1 MKIRKLRLTG
11 FQQFQDT
18 LLDFTHPETGETLSR
33 ICLIGRNG
41 TGKSTVL
48 EVIESVFAGENRK
61 ERDYFVSGE
70 LEWEEERLGFAAA
83 RSGPMYVSDPLLFQ
97 KDGGDVHRTVESL
110 IEKADAVSFFHP
122 AILLRNSFT
131 GFLQDMNIFIRYLF
145 RQTNPDSFFIVSPPY
160 SIGEQIQHLPETN
173 LDKAIET
180 SKGFPAYHLITA
192 QTVGRFWE
200 NLMYALRERDR
211 LREEF
216 ENRPENIQ
224 KTKKQ
229 LIEEFDTLNPTVLD
243 GLAEIWNRLLAPA
256 GLEFDTASVRKP
268 VQLHDNLQAFVRLK
282 STGERVPYSRLS
294 TGIRDFIFRIGHIY
308 SIFFN
313 REVKSG
319 FLLVDEPENSLFPEF
334 LYDLMEIYRLA
345 STDKRGENHTQL
357 FVATH
362 NPIIAAQ
369 FEPYERIILDWEAD
383 GSVSARRGLA
393 PAGDD
398 PNDVLKKDFE
408 LDHLMGAKGIE
419 MWERYLDLRKQL
431 RNTGESHDRE
441 AMIAEIQKIG
451 NDYNF
456 LPQ

>member
-48 EVIESVFAGENRK
+48 EVIERVCAGISRFDK
-61 ERDYFVSGE
+61 EYFCSGE
-70 LEWEEERLGFAAA
+70 LEFGGKNIGFLGAHKIGGLLNRVIFFKSEPLYKLDLRKSFDLDKVNWGEEFIQGLLQENRILDQ
-83 RSGPMYVSDPLLFQ
+83 SESPHHTLFQ
-97 KDGGDVHRTVESL
+97 QVG
-110 IEKADAVSFFHP
+110 IPNAFFV
-122 AILLRNSFT
+122 
-131 GFLQDMNIFIRYLF
+131 
-145 RQTNPDSFFIVSPPY
+145 VSPPY
-160 SIGEQIQHLPETN
+160 SMEESFNHLPETN
-173 LDKAIET
+173 LNKALRI
-180 SKGFPAYHLITA
+180 SQGFSAHHLITA
-192 QTVGRFWE
+192 KTVTHFWE

-229 LIEEFDTLNPTVLD
+229 LIEEFDALNPTVLD

-256 GLEFDTASVRKP
+256 GLEFDAASVRKP
-268 VQLHDNLQAFVRLK
+268 VQLHDNLEAYIRLK
-282 STGERVPYSRLS
+282 STGERIPYNRLS

>member
-83 RSGPMYVSDPLLFQ
+83 YANPLDSSDPLIFSNIKAATGIEVGKIIAQ
-97 KDGGDVHRTVESL
+97 KDIQRLSNLANSL
-110 IEKADAVSFFHP
+110 RQKGEGLDKPV
-122 AILLRNSFT
+122 
-131 GFLQDMNIFIRYLF
+131 RYQF
-145 RQTNPDSFFIVSPPY
+145 QQRGNPDSLFVVSPPY
-160 SIGEQIQHLPETN
+160 TMGEQLQHLPETN
-173 LDKAIET
+173 LNQALEG
-180 SKGFPAYHLITA
+180 SRGFPAYHLITSEK
-192 QTVGRFWE
+192 VSRFWE

-256 GLEFDTASVRKP
+256 GLEFDAASVRKP
-268 VQLHDNLQAFVRLK
+268 VQLHDNLEAFVRLK
-282 STGERVPYSRLS
+282 STGERIPYNRLS

-334 LYDLMEIYRLA
+334 LYDLMDIYRLA

-369 FEPYERIILDWEAD
+369 FEPHERIILDWEAD
-383 GSVSARRGLA
+383 GTVSARRGTA